1 MNVNDIVTYT
11 ATLLDFDYPP
21 QQKDR
26 YFLVLFRELL
36 RKNRMVAEQEGIGR
50 DTQLSRKTAYC
61 VTDFLGKEIN
71 GLTDDVSLLYYELTH
86 ELQEEYWRERS

>member
-1 MNVNDIVTYT
+1 MNIDDIVAYT

-50 DTQLSRKTAYC
+50 DT
-61 VTDFLGKEIN
+61 
-71 GLTDDVSLLYYELTH
+71 
-86 ELQEEYWRERS
+86 

>member
-36 RKNRMVAEQEGIGR
+36 RKNRMVAEQQGIGLESNLMPAYPHHIMFALEHG
-50 DTQLSRKTAYC
+50 DVETA
-61 VTDFLGKEIN
+61 TEWFREQ
-71 GLTDDVSLLYYELTH
+71 GLVA
-86 ELQEEYWRERS
+86 